1 MSNYL
6 DSTITCIS
14 IKQPACNDGVSHKL
28 PKKDINLLLGGTT
41 LANYNPSTGA
51 GFATSGGLPIQTPVS
66 PDGKFVV
73 SDNTLTATI
82 SVIDTSTDTLVAILP
97 CSAGCHGVNF
107 GAKKGGGY
115 YAYVSIKFSNDLI
128 VIDIDLTSSTHLKE
142 VGRVLLVDEGDLN
155 QDGKQ
160 NTFSDDSVAL
170 KDGYAG
176 MGGQG
181 VLPIPLAYNGWVQN
195 LPPFW
200 QGQLNN
206 VQR

>member
-1 MSNYL
+1 MELVIRSRRRIL
-6 DSTITCIS
+6 T
-14 IKQPACNDGVSHKL
+14 
-28 PKKDINLLLGGTT
+28 LLLGGTT

-73 SDNTLTATI
+73 SGNTLTATI
-82 SVIDTSTDTLVAILP
+82 SVIDTSTDTPVAILP
-97 CSAGCHGVNF
+97 CSAGCYGVNF

-115 YAYVSIKFSNDLI
+115 HAYVSSKYSNDLI
-128 VIDIDLTSSTHLKE
+128 VIDIDPTSSTHLKE

-160 NTFSDDSVAL
+160 NRFSDDSVAL

-181 VLPIPLAYNGWVQN
+181 VLPIPLVCNGWVQN

-206 VQR
+206 AQRYPFPSTEQNQQPIV